1 MEVRKSPQESYSQ
14 PLEEEVDPDSVYIG
28 LLKDKDRSFYYITT
42 KLDRG
47 PWSCFV
53 SFALIC

>member
-1 MEVRKSPQESYSQ
+1 MKVRKSPQESYSQ
-14 PLEEEVDPDSVYIG
+14 PLEEEVDPDSV

-42 KLDRG
+42 ELDRG